1 MNGFDIR
8 QGQNKGD
15 VTGAGGIGHKGE
27 RRIDF

>member
-8 QGQNKGD
+8 HGQNQDD
-15 VTGAGGIGHKGE
+15 VTGAGSIGHKGD